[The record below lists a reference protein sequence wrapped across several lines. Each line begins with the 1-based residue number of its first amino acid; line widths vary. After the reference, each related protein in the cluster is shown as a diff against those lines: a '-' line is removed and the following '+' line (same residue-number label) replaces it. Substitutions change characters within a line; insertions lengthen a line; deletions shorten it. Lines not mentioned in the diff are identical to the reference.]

1 LLSDAHLSEELV
13 FLWRDDLN
21 PVVINDKLTTE
32 PFELQA
38 YGYDYCT
45 SNTTSGEYSCL
56 EVQLSFGRSA
66 LEQYMVLAYL
76 PIAAL
81 VAVAYLT
88 LWVPERRGPRLICAL
103 AAFAVTALTAA
114 VITTLDPNSNDST
127 ALDCFTKWS
136 VLFAFIPIIA
146 ILITGCGQVTIKCYI
161 KTVKT
166 KTKFFYLMVIQKLQI
181 FHFIYVHGID
191 LHNKKCTNY

>member
-1 LLSDAHLSEELV
+1 V
-13 FLWRDDLN
+13 FVWRDDLN
-21 PVVINDKLTTE
+21 PVVISDKLTTQ

-38 YGYDYCT
+38 YGYDYCY

-56 EVQLSFGRSA
+56 EVELSFGRSA

-114 VITTLDPNSNDST
+114 VITTLDPNSNDAT

-146 ILITGCGQVTIKCYI
+146 ILVTGCGQVKLL
-161 KTVKT
+161 
-166 KTKFFYLMVIQKLQI
+166 FYS
-181 FHFIYVHGID
+181 
-191 LHNKKCTNY
+191 